1 MLDQSR
7 QDESRIVGVQ
17 KHASIRFLGSLAA
30 VLLAGLLGC
39 SNHALKAVSDAGSEA
54 ERGREDANATT
65 DTVTGFDTATAG
77 PDAGVVDLPGLADAA
92 NPADAPADTGGTD
105 AAADSSGDACVPVA
119 CTDEYGESFCGTI
132 CDGCGHTLDCGETC
146 PRAGWICRNNV
157 CTGATAV
164 CTSLRCVH
172 SSDESEYCGDTG
184 DACGGTLHCPLV
196 CAKAGWICQ
205 DNICVGRPDVC
216 TPRTCA
222 NGFYD
227 YCGDIGDGCGG
238 TLHCST
244 TCPKD
249 GWVCDNNICVGPPD
263 VCSKLTCQFPGADI
277 CLSPPQVGNYC
288 GKIGDGCGGTLDCGE
303 KCPPGWICE
312 DNICRGSAVMC
323 MPVEC
328 ESAAGDTYCGTINN
342 CCGGTTN
349 CNPVC
354 PRGFTC
360 VNHLCAF
367 GPDCVTITCTPLGG
381 GAYCGTIGDGCGGI
395 LDCPATCPNGDQCG
409 EAHTCGTGANGGL
422 PPPPPPPIAP
432 PSGTWP
438 EPTPPPVP
446 SLRAP
451 SLPPLAPRPAPTP
464 PPC

>member
-1 MLDQSR
+1 MT
-7 QDESRIVGVQ
+7 VQ
-17 KHASIRFLGSLAA
+17 TQRHARVSLLVSLAA

-39 SNHALKAVSDAGSEA
+39 SKHALKFASSDGGI
-54 ERGREDANATT
+54 GREDANTGADTGTNTDAT
-65 DTVTGFDTATAG
+65 V
-77 PDAGVVDLPGLADAA
+77 PDAGTVDLPSPPDTA
-92 NPADAPADTGGTD
+92 NPADAPADTRGTD
-105 AAADSSGDACVPVA
+105 AAADSAGDACVPVA

-146 PRAGWICRNNV
+146 PRTGWMCRNNI
-157 CTGATAV
+157 CTGPTAV
-164 CTSLRCVH
+164 CASLSCVH
-172 SSDESEYCGDTG
+172 SSDESEYCGDVG
-184 DACGGTLHCPLV
+184 DGCGGTLSCPFT
-196 CAKAGWICQ
+196 CPKAGWVCQ
-205 DNICVGRPDVC
+205 DNICVGRPEVC

-222 NGFYD
+222 NGFFD
-227 YCGDIGDGCGG
+227 YCGDVGDGCGG

-288 GKIGDGCGGTLDCGE
+288 GRIGDGCGGALDCGND
-303 KCPPGWICE
+303 CPPGWICE
-312 DNICRGSAVMC
+312 NNICRGSAAMC
-323 MPVEC
+323 MPSQC
-328 ESAAGDTYCGTINN
+328 KSRNGDTYCGAIND
-342 CCGGTTN
+342 CCGGTAN
-349 CNPVC
+349 CKPTCPNP
-354 PRGFTC
+354 GWTC
-360 VNHLCAF
+360 VNHLCVF
-367 GPDCVTITCTPLGG
+367 GPGCLRITCTSLDG

-409 EAHTCGTGANGGL
+409 EAHTCSTGAGGGL
-422 PPPPPPPIAP
+422 PPAPPVPIPP

-451 SLPPLAPRPAPTP
+451 SPPPLAPRPAPTP